1 MSDPGRSPYQRR
13 PATALGATLLLQI
26 VAAALF
32 SATAV
37 VAPALPPELGLDE
50 SGLGIFGALTFAGA
64 MFGTSV
70 AAFLLT
76 RHGPVRLIQAGV
88 LLSGLAL
95 AVLFAGI
102 PALALMA
109 AVFIGIGYG
118 PNAPGGSYL
127 LSRHTH
133 PARRSLIFSIKQSGV
148 PAGGALVG
156 ILIPLVEAEHGW
168 QAALLVIIGIGFL
181 TAAVAQPWRSRLDLD
196 VIAGA
201 PARVPMRLAD
211 VIPIAVVR
219 GHPMLVRIA
228 LMSFTYGAGQMILG
242 TFLVIFLAEQAAMSL
257 VAAGAAFSAMQ
268 ISSFTIR
275 MLAGW
280 LNDRLGQSR
289 LILASFGIV
298 TAVSVTVLATVDAD
312 TPYWL
317 VLVLAVFC
325 GAGAAGWNGVYL
337 AEVARQVPEEQIA
350 SATAATVFFTY
361 FGLVVGPA
369 AFSLLLALSGY
380 TLAFGGL
387 AVLVLI
393 GGLIILIPP
402 RAASPA

>member
-1 MSDPGRSPYQRR
+1 M
-13 PATALGATLLLQI
+13 
-26 VAAALF
+26 F

-37 VAPALPPELGLDE
+37 VAPALPSDLGLDE
-50 SGLGIFGALTFAGA
+50 SGLGVFGALTFAGA

-70 AAFLLT
+70 AAFLMP
-76 RHGPVRLIQAGV
+76 RHGPIRLIQVGV

-95 AVLFAGI
+95 AALFTGLGWLVFA
-102 PALALMA
+102 A

-156 ILIPLVEAEHGW
+156 VVVPLVEARQGW
-168 QAALLVIIGIGFL
+168 EAALLAVILIGVV
-181 TAAVAQPWRSRLDLD
+181 AVIVMQPWRARLDLD
-196 VIAGA
+196 VIAAA
-201 PARVPMRLAD
+201 PARVAMRLSD
-211 VIPIAVVR
+211 VIPVAAVR
-219 GHPMLVRIA
+219 GNPVLVRIA

-242 TFLVIFLAEQAAMSL
+242 TFLVIFLVEKAAMTL
-257 VAAGAAFSAMQ
+257 VSAGVAFSAMQ
-268 ISSFTIR
+268 VSSFLVR
-275 MLAGW
+275 MIAGW

-289 LILASFGIV
+289 PILASFGVV
-298 TAVSVTVLATVDAD
+298 TAISVTLLAMVDAQ
-312 TPYWL
+312 TPYGL
-317 VLVLAVFC
+317 VLLLAVSC

-337 AEVARQVPEEQIA
+337 AEVARQVPEQQIA

-369 AFSLLLALSGY
+369 AFSLLLALDGY
-380 TLAFGGL
+380 GLAFAGL
-387 AVLVLI
+387 AALVLT
-393 GGLIILIPP
+393 GGLIILVPP
-402 RAASPA
+402 RGVSEA

>member
-1 MSDPGRSPYQRR
+1 M
-13 PATALGATLLLQI
+13 
-26 VAAALF
+26 F

-37 VAPALPPELGLDE
+37 VAPALPPDLGLDE
-50 SGLGIFGALTFAGA
+50 SGLGVFGALTFAGA

-70 AAFLLT
+70 AAFLMP
-76 RHGPVRLIQAGV
+76 RHGPIRLIQVGV

-95 AVLFAGI
+95 AALFTGLGWLVFA
-102 PALALMA
+102 A

-156 ILIPLVEAEHGW
+156 VVVPLVEARQGW
-168 QAALLVIIGIGFL
+168 EAALLVVILIGVV
-181 TAAVAQPWRSRLDLD
+181 AVIAMQPWRARLDPE
-196 VIAGA
+196 VIAAA
-201 PARVPMRLAD
+201 PARVAMRLSD
-211 VIPIAVVR
+211 VIPVTAVR
-219 GHPMLVRIA
+219 GNPVLVRIA

-242 TFLVIFLAEQAAMSL
+242 TFLVIFLVEKAAMSL
-257 VAAGAAFSAMQ
+257 VSAGVAFSAMQ
-268 ISSFTIR
+268 VSSFVVR
-275 MLAGW
+275 MIAGW

-289 LILASFGIV
+289 PILASFGGV
-298 TAVSVTVLATVDAD
+298 TAISVTLLAMVDAQ
-312 TPYWL
+312 TPYGL
-317 VLVLAVFC
+317 VLLLAVSC

-337 AEVARQVPEEQIA
+337 AEVARQVPEQQIA

-369 AFSLLLALSGY
+369 AFSLLLALDGY
-380 TLAFGGL
+380 GLAFAGL
-387 AVLVLI
+387 AALVLA
-393 GGLIILIPP
+393 GGLIILVPP
-402 RAASPA
+402 RGVSEA

>member
-1 MSDPGRSPYQRR
+1 M
-13 PATALGATLLLQI
+13 
-26 VAAALF
+26 F

-37 VAPALPPELGLDE
+37 VAPALPPDLGLDE
-50 SGLGIFGALTFAGA
+50 SGLGVFGALTFAGA

-70 AAFLLT
+70 AAFLMP
-76 RHGPVRLIQAGV
+76 RHGPIRLIQVGV

-95 AVLFAGI
+95 AALFTGLGWLVFA
-102 PALALMA
+102 A

-156 ILIPLVEAEHGW
+156 VVVPLVEARQGW
-168 QAALLVIIGIGFL
+168 EAALLVVILIGVV
-181 TAAVAQPWRSRLDLD
+181 AVIVMQPWRARLDPE
-196 VIAGA
+196 VIAAA
-201 PARVPMRLAD
+201 PARVAMRLSD
-211 VIPIAVVR
+211 VIPVAAVR
-219 GHPMLVRIA
+219 GNPVLVRIA

-242 TFLVIFLAEQAAMSL
+242 TFLVIFLVEKAAMSL
-257 VAAGAAFSAMQ
+257 VSAGVAFSAMQ
-268 ISSFTIR
+268 VSSFVVR
-275 MLAGW
+275 MIAGW

-289 LILASFGIV
+289 PILASFGVV
-298 TAVSVTVLATVDAD
+298 TAISVTLLAMVDAQ
-312 TPYWL
+312 TPYGL
-317 VLVLAVFC
+317 VLLLAVSC

-337 AEVARQVPEEQIA
+337 AEVARQVPEQQIA

-369 AFSLLLALSGY
+369 AFSLLLALDGY
-380 TLAFGGL
+380 GLAFAGL
-387 AVLVLI
+387 AALVLA
-393 GGLIILIPP
+393 GGLIILVPP
-402 RAASPA
+402 RGVSEA

>member
-1 MSDPGRSPYQRR
+1 M
-13 PATALGATLLLQI
+13 
-26 VAAALF
+26 F

-37 VAPALPPELGLDE
+37 VAPALPPDLGLDE
-50 SGLGIFGALTFAGA
+50 SGLGVFGALTFAGA

-70 AAFLLT
+70 AAFLMP
-76 RHGPVRLIQAGV
+76 RHGPIRLIQVGV

-95 AVLFAGI
+95 AALFTGLGWLVFA
-102 PALALMA
+102 A

-156 ILIPLVEAEHGW
+156 VVVPLVEARQGW
-168 QAALLVIIGIGFL
+168 EAALLVVILIGVV
-181 TAAVAQPWRSRLDLD
+181 AVVVMQPWRARLDPE
-196 VIAGA
+196 VIAAA
-201 PARVPMRLAD
+201 PARVAMRLSD
-211 VIPIAVVR
+211 VIPVAAVR
-219 GHPMLVRIA
+219 GNPVLVRIA

-242 TFLVIFLAEQAAMSL
+242 TFLVIFLVEKAAMSL
-257 VAAGAAFSAMQ
+257 VSAGVAFSAMQ
-268 ISSFTIR
+268 VSSFVVR
-275 MLAGW
+275 MIAGW

-289 LILASFGIV
+289 PILASFGVV
-298 TAVSVTVLATVDAD
+298 TAISVTLLAMVDAQ
-312 TPYWL
+312 TPYGL
-317 VLVLAVFC
+317 VLLLAVSC

-337 AEVARQVPEEQIA
+337 AEVARQVPEQQIA

-369 AFSLLLALSGY
+369 AFSLLLALDGY
-380 TLAFGGL
+380 GLAFAGL
-387 AVLVLI
+387 AALVLA
-393 GGLIILIPP
+393 GGLIILVPP
-402 RAASPA
+402 RGVSEA

>member
-1 MSDPGRSPYQRR
+1 M
-13 PATALGATLLLQI
+13 
-26 VAAALF
+26 F

-37 VAPALPPELGLDE
+37 VAPALPPDLGLDE

-70 AAFLLT
+70 AAFLMP
-76 RHGPVRLIQAGV
+76 RHGPIRLIQVGV

-95 AVLFAGI
+95 AALFTGLGWLVFA
-102 PALALMA
+102 A

-156 ILIPLVEAEHGW
+156 VVVPLVEARQGW
-168 QAALLVIIGIGFL
+168 EAALLVVILIGVV
-181 TAAVAQPWRSRLDLD
+181 AVVVMQPWRARLDPE
-196 VIAGA
+196 VIAAA
-201 PARVPMRLAD
+201 PARVAMRLSD
-211 VIPIAVVR
+211 VIPVAAVR
-219 GHPMLVRIA
+219 GNPVLVRIA

-242 TFLVIFLAEQAAMSL
+242 TFLVIFLVEKAAMSL
-257 VAAGAAFSAMQ
+257 VSAGVAFSAMQ
-268 ISSFTIR
+268 VSSFVVR
-275 MLAGW
+275 MIAGW

-289 LILASFGIV
+289 PILASFGVV
-298 TAVSVTVLATVDAD
+298 TAISVTLLAMVDAQ
-312 TPYWL
+312 TPYGL
-317 VLVLAVFC
+317 VLLLAVSC

-337 AEVARQVPEEQIA
+337 AEVARQVPEQQIA

-369 AFSLLLALSGY
+369 AFSLLLALDGY
-380 TLAFGGL
+380 GLAFAGL
-387 AVLVLI
+387 AALVLA
-393 GGLIILIPP
+393 GGLIILVPP
-402 RAASPA
+402 RGVSEA

>member
-1 MSDPGRSPYQRR
+1 M
-13 PATALGATLLLQI
+13 
-26 VAAALF
+26 F

-37 VAPALPPELGLDE
+37 VAPALPPDLGLDE
-50 SGLGIFGALTFAGA
+50 SGLGVFGALTFAGA

-70 AAFLLT
+70 AAFLMP
-76 RHGPVRLIQAGV
+76 RHGPIRLIQVGV

-95 AVLFAGI
+95 AALFTGLGWLVFA
-102 PALALMA
+102 A

-156 ILIPLVEAEHGW
+156 VVVPLVEARQGW
-168 QAALLVIIGIGFL
+168 EAALLVVILIGVV
-181 TAAVAQPWRSRLDLD
+181 AVIVMQPWRARLDPE
-196 VIAGA
+196 VIAAA
-201 PARVPMRLAD
+201 PARVAMRLSD
-211 VIPIAVVR
+211 VIPVAAVR
-219 GHPMLVRIA
+219 GNPVLVRIA

-242 TFLVIFLAEQAAMSL
+242 TFLVIFLVEKAAMSL
-257 VAAGAAFSAMQ
+257 VSAGVAFSAMQ
-268 ISSFTIR
+268 VSSFVVR
-275 MLAGW
+275 MIAGW

-289 LILASFGIV
+289 PILASFGVV
-298 TAVSVTVLATVDAD
+298 TAISVTLLAMVDAQ
-312 TPYWL
+312 TPYGL
-317 VLVLAVFC
+317 VLLLAMSC

-337 AEVARQVPEEQIA
+337 AEVARQVPEQQIT

-369 AFSLLLALSGY
+369 AFSLLLALDGY
-380 TLAFGGL
+380 GLAFAGL
-387 AVLVLI
+387 AALVLA
-393 GGLIILIPP
+393 GGLIILVPP
-402 RAASPA
+402 RGVSEA